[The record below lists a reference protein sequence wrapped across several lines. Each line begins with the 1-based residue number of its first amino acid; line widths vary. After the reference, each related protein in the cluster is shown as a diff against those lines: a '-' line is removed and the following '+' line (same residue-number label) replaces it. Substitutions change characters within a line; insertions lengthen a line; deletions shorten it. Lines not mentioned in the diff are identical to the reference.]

1 MLCWRIILS
10 IIIIFLPFLPGEY
23 ILLIRIR
30 ILFYAQLV
38 NPKSR
43 PHNEAITAHIL
54 SFADLNM
61 RTREGRNILMEAMYN
76 RETEG
81 IIRTILNAG
90 INLAAR
96 DGLGRTARDHAEI
109 LKRSDYM

>member
-1 MLCWRIILS
+1 M
-10 IIIIFLPFLPGEY
+10 
-23 ILLIRIR
+23 
-30 ILFYAQLV
+30 

-54 SFADLNM
+54 SFSDLNL
-61 RTREGRNILMEAMYN
+61 RTREGRTILMEAMYN
-76 RETEG
+76 GETEG

-90 INLAAR
+90 VNIAAR

-109 LKRSDYM
+109 LKRPDYM